1 MAVARPAVLTN
12 NPQGCKA
19 LGNYPKVSIV
29 PMWIVNIALRRPYTF
44 LVGALLILL
53 SMPYV
58 LRNMA
63 TDIFPDIDIPVV
75 AMLWEY
81 KGMDAKEI
89 SDRITGPTER
99 SMTLI
104 DGIEHTESISYAG
117 ASVIKI
123 FFHQGTDIRTAL
135 AQVLSSSNSVYRSVP
150 IGTMPPQVIQ
160 YSASDLPLIQL
171 GISSDSVP
179 FSEIGDLV
187 SNVVRPTLQAKKG
200 LSMTY
205 PYGTSSRQVSVDVD
219 SAALYSRGLTPTD
232 LVNAIGA
239 QNLILPTGSMKLGE
253 REYDIALNGAIP
265 SVAKI
270 AEIPVRTANGTTIL
284 VGDVAQVRDGAA
296 PQTTIARQNGDRGVI
311 TSIFK
316 VGNTSTLEVVDYV
329 KNSLEKVR
337 SRLPEGVDLKLMFD
351 QSVFVK
357 AAISNVLHEALIAA
371 SLTAAMILLF
381 LGNWRSTC
389 IIAVS
394 IPLSI
399 MCSLIVL
406 YLIGETINLMTLGG
420 LALAVGILVD
430 DATVEIENIERQ
442 MAMGKNPHQ
451 AILDGAAEIAV
462 PAFVSTLCICIVFVP
477 MFFLTGVAR
486 YLFVPL
492 AEAVVFAMLAS
503 YVLSRTLVPTLVM
516 YMMAGHRHTAKESG
530 NALARRLAAIHHRFN
545 DGFETFRGHYI
556 VLMSSLFKKRGTF
569 IALFFGFCLLSLSLV
584 PLLGQD
590 LFPAVDT
597 GQLRLHVRA
606 PSGTRIEEM
615 PKLID
620 QVERVIR
627 ERIPENELSEI
638 IDIIGGPYSTR
649 NTLFGNSGTVE
660 TADTEIMISL
670 RHGQH
675 APSAQYMR
683 DLRVVLE
690 QSFPGV
696 EFFFQPADQV
706 SQTLNFGVPAPID
719 IQFQGGK
726 PGEIMPLAVEL
737 NSRIRQIPGVVDAH
751 IYQRW
756 SKPALSLEMDRTRLQ
771 QLSLTA
777 KDLAQNLLISLS
789 GSMQTTPTYW
799 LNPVNGNTYNV
810 GVRSREVDLDSIDAL
825 LRTPVGNGNGQPQL
839 LGNLVNIKRS
849 SQAPMVSKYN
859 GNTVYNVYAGVQ
871 GRDLGGV
878 SRDIEAVVEDIRA
891 RLPRGAELSVRGQV
905 ETLKSSFT
913 GLGVG
918 LAVAIVLV
926 YLLVVVNF
934 QSWLDPLIIISALP
948 AALAGIAWT
957 LFLCGTTL
965 SVPALT
971 GTIMTMGVATA
982 NSILMVSFARSRL
995 ATGVP
1000 PVTAALE
1007 AAATRLRPVMMTSIA
1022 MIVGMLPMALGFG
1035 EGSEQ
1040 NAPLGRAVIG
1050 GLLFATVSTLLFVP
1064 LVFASLHQ
1072 RQARHSPQ
1080 LGISPA

>member
-1 MAVARPAVLTN
+1 
-12 NPQGCKA
+12 
-19 LGNYPKVSIV
+19 
-29 PMWIVNIALRRPYTF
+29 MWIVNIALRRPYTF
-44 LVGALLILL
+44 IVAALLILL
-53 SMPYV
+53 SMPFV

-81 KGMDAKEI
+81 KGMDAKEMA
-89 SDRITGPTER
+89 DRITGPTER

-104 DGIEHTESISYAG
+104 DGIEHTESVSYGG

-123 FFHQGTDIRTAL
+123 FFHQGTDIRTAM

-150 IGTMPPQVIQ
+150 LNTTPPQVIQ
-160 YSASDLPLIQL
+160 YSASDLPLLQL
-171 GISSDSVP
+171 GISSESVP
-179 FSEIGDLV
+179 FAEIGDLV

-200 LSMTY
+200 VALTY
-205 PYGTSSRQVSVDVD
+205 PYGSSSRQVSVDID
-219 SAALYSRGLTPTD
+219 APALYSRGLTPTD

-239 QNLILPTGSMKLGE
+239 QNLILPTGSMKVGE
-253 REYDIALNGAIP
+253 REYDIGLNGAVPSIP
-265 SVAKI
+265 KI
-270 AEIPVRTANGTTIL
+270 AEIPVRTSNGTTVL

-316 VGNTSTLEVVDYV
+316 VGRVSTLEVVAYV
-329 KNSLEKVR
+329 KESLETLK
-337 SRLPEGVDLKLMFD
+337 SRLPEGMDLKLMFD
-351 QSVFVK
+351 QSLFVK
-357 AAISNVLHEALIAA
+357 AAVGNVLHEGLIAA

-381 LGNWRSTC
+381 LGNWRTTC

-406 YLIGETINLMTLGG
+406 YLVGETINLMTLGG

-503 YVLSRTLVPTLVM
+503 YLLSRTLVPTLVM
-516 YMMAGHRHTAKESG
+516 YMMAGHHAHAKPG
-530 NALARRLAAIHHRFN
+530 NAAARWLAAVHQRFN
-545 DGFETFRGHYI
+545 DGFESFRGHYL
-556 VLMSSLFKKRGTF
+556 VVMSLLLKHRKAF
-569 IALFFGFCLLSLSLV
+569 IGAFAGFCVLSLGLV

-597 GQLRLHVRA
+597 GQLRLHLRA

-615 PKLID
+615 PRLVD
-620 QVERVIR
+620 QVEQLIR
-627 ERIPENELSEI
+627 ERIPADEQGEI
-638 IDIIGGPYSTR
+638 VDIIGGPYSTR

-670 RHGQH
+670 HHGHH
-675 APSAQYMR
+675 APSAGYMR
-683 DLRVVLE
+683 DLRVALE
-690 QSFPGV
+690 RAFPGV
-696 EFFFQPADQV
+696 DFYFQPADQV

-719 IQFQGGK
+719 IQFVGGK
-726 PGEIMPLAVEL
+726 PQEVIPLAQEL
-737 NSRIRQIPGVVDAH
+737 NSKLRQIPGVVDAH
-751 IYQRW
+751 IYERW
-756 SKPALSLEMDRTRLQ
+756 SKPLLSLEMDRNRLQ

-777 KDLAQNLLISLS
+777 RDLAQNLLISLS
-789 GSMQTTPTYW
+789 GSMQTSPTYW
-799 LNPVNGNTYNV
+799 LNPANGNTYNI
-810 GVRSREVDLDSIDAL
+810 GVKSREVDLDSIDAL

-839 LGNLVNIKRS
+839 LGNLVSVKRTA
-849 SQAPMVSKYN
+849 QAPMVSHYN
-859 GNTVYNVYAGVQ
+859 GNNVFNLYASVQ

-878 SRDIEAVVEDIRA
+878 SRDIDGLVDDMRA
-891 RLPRGAELSVRGQV
+891 RLPRGVELVVRGQV
-905 ETLKSSFT
+905 ETLKTSFV
-913 GLGVG
+913 GLGLG

-995 ATGVP
+995 GTGIP
-1000 PVTAALE
+1000 PVMAALE
-1007 AAATRLRPVMMTSIA
+1007 AASTRLRPVLMTAVA
-1022 MIVGMLPMALGFG
+1022 MIVGMLPMALGLG

-1050 GLLFATVSTLLFVP
+1050 GLLFATVSTLIFVP

-1072 RQARHSPQ
+1072 RQARQTPGLAHA
-1080 LGISPA
+1080 PA

>member
-1 MAVARPAVLTN
+1 
-12 NPQGCKA
+12 
-19 LGNYPKVSIV
+19 
-29 PMWIVNIALRRPYTF
+29 MWIVNIALRRPYTF

-53 SMPYV
+53 SMPFV

-89 SDRITGPTER
+89 ADRITGPSER

-104 DGIEHTESISYAG
+104 DGIEHTESVSYGG
-117 ASVIKI
+117 ASVTKI
-123 FFHQGTDIRTAL
+123 FFHQGTDIRTAM

-150 IGTMPPQVIQ
+150 LNTTPPQIIQ
-160 YSASDLPLIQL
+160 YSASDLPLLQL
-171 GISSDSVP
+171 GISSETVP
-179 FSEIGDLV
+179 FPEIGDLL

-200 LSMTY
+200 VALTY
-205 PYGTSSRQVSVDVD
+205 PYGTSSRQVSVDID
-219 SAALYSRGLTPTD
+219 GPALYSRGLTPTD

-253 REYDIALNGAIP
+253 REYDIGLNGAIASIP
-265 SVAKI
+265 KI
-270 AEIPVRTANGTTIL
+270 AEIPVRTRDGTTVL

-316 VGNTSTLEVVDYV
+316 VGKVSTLAVVDHV
-329 KNSLEKVR
+329 KHSLETLK
-337 SRLPEGVDLKLMFD
+337 SRLPEGIDLSLMFD
-351 QSVFVK
+351 QSLFVK
-357 AAISNVLHEALIAA
+357 AAISNVVHEGLIAA

-381 LGNWRSTC
+381 LGNWRTTC

-399 MCSLIVL
+399 MCSLIML
-406 YLIGETINLMTLGG
+406 YLVGETINLMTLGG

-462 PAFVSTLCICIVFVP
+462 PALVSTLCICIVFIP
-477 MFFLTGVAR
+477 MFFLNGVAR
-486 YLFVPL
+486 YLFIPL

-503 YVLSRTLVPTLVM
+503 YLLSRTVVPTLVM
-516 YMMAGHRHTAKESG
+516 YMMAGYSAHGEPG
-530 NALARRLAAIHHRFN
+530 NAVTRRLAAVHQRFN
-545 DGFETFRGHYI
+545 DGFETFRGHYL
-556 VLMSSLFKKRGTF
+556 VVMTYFLKRCQRF
-569 IALFFGFCLLSLSLV
+569 IGAFAAFCVLSLGLV

-597 GQLRLHVRA
+597 GQLRLHLRA

-615 PKLID
+615 PRLVD
-620 QVERVIR
+620 QVEDLIR
-627 ERIPENELSEI
+627 ERIPADQMGEI
-638 IDIIGGPYSTR
+638 VDIIGGPYSTR
-649 NTLFGNSGTVE
+649 NMLFGNSGTVE

-670 RHGQH
+670 RHAQH
-675 APSAQYMR
+675 APSADYQR

-690 QSFPGV
+690 RAFPGV

-706 SQTLNFGVPAPID
+706 SQTLNFGVPAPIG
-719 IQFQGGK
+719 IQFVGGK
-726 PGEIMPLAVEL
+726 PQEVIPLAVEL
-737 NSRIRQIPGVVDAH
+737 NSKLRQIPGIVDAH
-751 IYQRW
+751 IYERW
-756 SKPALSLEMDRTRLQ
+756 SKPSLSLEMDRSRLQ
-771 QLSLTA
+771 QLNLTA
-777 KDLAQNLLISLS
+777 RDLAQNLLISLS
-789 GSMQTTPTYW
+789 GSMQTSPTYW
-799 LNPVNGNTYNV
+799 LNPANGNTYNI
-810 GVRSREVDLDSIDAL
+810 GVKSREVDLDSIDAL

-839 LGNLVNIKRS
+839 LGNLVNVKRS
-849 SQAPMVSKYN
+849 AQAPMVSRYN
-859 GNTVYNVYAGVQ
+859 GNSVFNVYASVQ
-871 GRDLGGV
+871 GRDLGSV
-878 SRDIEAVVEDIRA
+878 SRDIEALVEDTRA
-891 RLPRGAELSVRGQV
+891 QLPRGVELVVRGQV
-905 ETLKSSFT
+905 ETLKTSFL
-913 GLGVG
+913 GLGLG

-934 QSWLDPLIIISALP
+934 QSWLDPLVIISALP

-982 NSILMVSFARSRL
+982 NSILVVSFARSRL

-1000 PVTAALE
+1000 PLMAALE
-1007 AAATRLRPVMMTSIA
+1007 AASTRLRPVLMTAVA
-1022 MIVGMLPMALGFG
+1022 MIVGMLPMALGLG
-1035 EGSEQ
+1035 EGAEQ

-1050 GLLFATVSTLLFVP
+1050 GLLFATVSTLIFVP

-1072 RQARHSPQ
+1072 WQARQTPGLVHA
-1080 LGISPA
+1080 PA

>member
-1 MAVARPAVLTN
+1 
-12 NPQGCKA
+12 
-19 LGNYPKVSIV
+19 
-29 PMWIVNIALRRPYTF
+29 MWIVNIALRRPYTF

-53 SMPYV
+53 SMPFV

-81 KGMDAKEI
+81 KGMDAKELA
-89 SDRITGPTER
+89 DRITGPTER

-104 DGIEHTESISYAG
+104 DGIEHTESVSYGG

-123 FFHQGTDIRTAL
+123 FFHQGTDIRTAM

-150 IGTMPPQVIQ
+150 LNTTPPQIIQ
-160 YSASDLPLIQL
+160 YSASDLPLLQL
-171 GISSDSVP
+171 GISSETVP
-179 FSEIGDLV
+179 FAEIGDLV
-187 SNVVRPTLQAKKG
+187 GNVVRPTLQAKKG
-200 LSMTY
+200 VAMTY
-205 PYGTSSRQVSVDVD
+205 PYGTSSRQVSVDID
-219 SAALYSRGLTPTD
+219 APALYSRGLTPTD
-232 LVNAIGA
+232 LVTAIGA

-253 REYDIALNGAIP
+253 REYDIGLNGAIASIP
-265 SVAKI
+265 KI
-270 AEIPVRTANGTTIL
+270 AEIPVRTRDGTTVL
-284 VGDVAQVRDGAA
+284 VGDVAQVRDGSA

-316 VGNTSTLEVVDYV
+316 VGKVSTLEVVDHV
-329 KNSLEKVR
+329 KHSLETLK
-337 SRLPEGVDLKLMFD
+337 SRLPEGVDLTLMFD
-351 QSVFVK
+351 QSLFVK
-357 AAISNVLHEALIAA
+357 AAVSNVVHEGLIAA

-381 LGNWRSTC
+381 LGNWRTTC

-399 MCSLIVL
+399 MCSLIML

-462 PAFVSTLCICIVFVP
+462 PALVSTLCICIVFIP
-477 MFFLTGVAR
+477 MFFLNGVAR

-503 YVLSRTLVPTLVM
+503 YLLSRTVVPTLVM
-516 YMMAGHRHTAKESG
+516 YMMAGHHAHGEPG
-530 NALARRLAAIHHRFN
+530 NAATRRLAAVHQRFN
-545 DGFETFRGHYI
+545 DGFEAFRGHYLA
-556 VLMSSLFKKRGTF
+556 VMTHFLKRRKRF
-569 IALFFGFCLLSLSLV
+569 IAAFAGFCVLSLGLV

-597 GQLRLHVRA
+597 GQLRLHLRA

-615 PKLID
+615 PKLVD
-620 QVERVIR
+620 QVEDLIR
-627 ERIPENELSEI
+627 QRIPADELAEI
-638 IDIIGGPYSTR
+638 VDIIGGPYSTR
-649 NTLFGNSGTVE
+649 NMLFGNSGTVE

-675 APSAQYMR
+675 APSADYQR
-683 DLRVVLE
+683 DLRVALE
-690 QSFPGV
+690 RAFPGV

-706 SQTLNFGVPAPID
+706 NQTLNFGVPAPID
-719 IQFQGGK
+719 IQFVGGK
-726 PGEIMPLAVEL
+726 PQEVIPLAVEL
-737 NSRIRQIPGVVDAH
+737 NSKLRQIPGIVDAH
-751 IYQRW
+751 IYERW
-756 SKPALSLEMDRTRLQ
+756 SKPALSLEMDRSRLQ
-771 QLSLTA
+771 QLNLTA
-777 KDLAQNLLISLS
+777 RDLAQNLLISLS
-789 GSMQTTPTYW
+789 GSMQTSPTYW
-799 LNPVNGNTYNV
+799 LNPANGNTYNV
-810 GVRSREVDLDSIDAL
+810 GVKSREVDLDSIDAL

-839 LGNLVNIKRS
+839 LGNLVNVKRS
-849 SQAPMVSKYN
+849 AQAPMVSRYN
-859 GNTVYNVYAGVQ
+859 GYSVFNVYASVQ
-871 GRDLGGV
+871 GRDLGSV
-878 SRDIEAVVEDIRA
+878 SRDIEALVEDTRA
-891 RLPRGAELSVRGQV
+891 QLPRGVELVVRGQV
-905 ETLKSSFT
+905 ETLKSSFI

-982 NSILMVSFARSRL
+982 NSILVVSFARQRL

-1000 PVTAALE
+1000 PLMAALE
-1007 AAATRLRPVMMTSIA
+1007 AASTRLRPVLMTAVA
-1022 MIVGMLPMALGFG
+1022 MIVGMLPMALGLG

-1050 GLLFATVSTLLFVP
+1050 GLMFATVSTLIFVP

-1072 RQARHSPQ
+1072 WQARQTPGLAHA
-1080 LGISPA
+1080 PA

>member
-1 MAVARPAVLTN
+1 
-12 NPQGCKA
+12 
-19 LGNYPKVSIV
+19 
-29 PMWIVNIALRRPYTF
+29 MWIVNIALRRPYTF

-53 SMPYV
+53 SMPFV

-63 TDIFPDIDIPVV
+63 TDIFPDIDIPVI

-81 KGMDAKEI
+81 KGMDAKELA
-89 SDRITGPTER
+89 DRITGPSER

-104 DGIEHTESISYAG
+104 DGIEHTESVSYAG
-117 ASVIKI
+117 ASVTKI
-123 FFHQGTDIRTAL
+123 FFHQGTDIRTAM

-150 IGTMPPQVIQ
+150 LNTTPPQIIQ
-160 YSASDLPLIQL
+160 YSASDLPLLQL
-171 GISSDSVP
+171 GISSETLP
-179 FSEIGDLV
+179 FAEIGDLL

-200 LSMTY
+200 VSLTY
-205 PYGTSSRQVSVDVD
+205 PYGTSNRQVSVDID
-219 SAALYSRGLTPTD
+219 APALYSRGLTPTD
-232 LVNAIGA
+232 LVNAIAA
-239 QNLILPTGSMKLGE
+239 QNLILPTGAMKLGD
-253 REYDIALNGAIP
+253 REYDIALNGAVASI
-265 SVAKI
+265 AKI
-270 AEIPVRTANGTTIL
+270 AEIPVRSRDGTTVL

-316 VGNTSTLEVVDYV
+316 VGRTSTLEVVDHV
-329 KNSLEKVR
+329 KNSLETLK
-337 SRLPEGVDLKLMFD
+337 SRLPEGLDLSLMFD
-351 QSVFVK
+351 QSLFVK
-357 AAISNVLHEALIAA
+357 AAVSNVVHEGLIAA

-381 LGNWRSTC
+381 LGNWRTTC
-389 IIAVS
+389 IIVVS

-399 MCSLIVL
+399 MCSLIML

-420 LALAVGILVD
+420 LALALGILVD

-462 PAFVSTLCICIVFVP
+462 PALVSTLCICIVFLP

-503 YVLSRTLVPTLVM
+503 YLLSRTLVPTLVM
-516 YMMAGHRHTAKESG
+516 SMLAGQHAHGQPG
-530 NALARRLAAIHHRFN
+530 NAATRWLAAVHRRFN
-545 DGFETFRGHYI
+545 DGFETFRSHYL
-556 VLMSSLFKKRGTF
+556 VLMTHFLKRRQRF
-569 IALFFGFCLLSLSLV
+569 IGAFAGFCLLSLGLV

-597 GQLRLHVRA
+597 GQLRLHLRA

-615 PKLID
+615 PSLVDRVEALIR
-620 QVERVIR
+620 Q
-627 ERIPENELSEI
+627 RIPADEMGEI
-638 IDIIGGPYSTR
+638 VDIIGGPYSSR
-649 NTLFGNSGTVE
+649 NMLFGNSGTVE
-660 TADTEIMISL
+660 TADSEIMISL
-670 RHGQH
+670 RHGKH
-675 APSAQYMR
+675 APSADYQR
-683 DLRVVLE
+683 DLRQALE
-690 QSFPGV
+690 QAFPGV

-719 IQFQGGK
+719 IQFVGGK
-726 PGEIMPLAVEL
+726 PQEVIPLAVAL
-737 NSRIRQIPGVVDAH
+737 NSKLRQIPGIVDAH
-751 IYQRW
+751 IYERW
-756 SKPALSLEMDRTRLQ
+756 SKPALSLDMDRNRLQ
-771 QLSLTA
+771 QLNLTA
-777 KDLAQNLLISLS
+777 RDLAQNLLISLS
-789 GSMQTTPTYW
+789 GSMQTSPTYW
-799 LNPVNGNTYNV
+799 LNPANGNTYNI
-810 GVRSREVDLDSIDAL
+810 GVKSREVDLDSIDAL

-839 LGNLVNIKRS
+839 LGNLVNVKRS
-849 SQAPMVSKYN
+849 AQAPMVSRYN
-859 GNTVYNVYAGVQ
+859 GNNVFNVYASVQ
-871 GRDLGGV
+871 GRDLGSV
-878 SRDIEAVVEDIRA
+878 SRDIDALVEQTRA
-891 RLPRGAELSVRGQV
+891 QLPRGVELVVRGQV
-905 ETLKSSFT
+905 ETLKSSFL
-913 GLGVG
+913 GLGLG

-982 NSILMVSFARSRL
+982 NSILVVSFARSRL
-995 ATGVP
+995 ASGVP
-1000 PVTAALE
+1000 PLIAALE
-1007 AAATRLRPVMMTSIA
+1007 AASTRLRPVLMTAVA
-1022 MIVGMLPMALGFG
+1022 MIVGMLPMALGLG
-1035 EGSEQ
+1035 EGAEQ

-1050 GLLFATVSTLLFVP
+1050 GLLFATVSTLIFVP

-1072 RQARHSPQ
+1072 WQARQAPG
-1080 LGISPA
+1080 LAPTPA